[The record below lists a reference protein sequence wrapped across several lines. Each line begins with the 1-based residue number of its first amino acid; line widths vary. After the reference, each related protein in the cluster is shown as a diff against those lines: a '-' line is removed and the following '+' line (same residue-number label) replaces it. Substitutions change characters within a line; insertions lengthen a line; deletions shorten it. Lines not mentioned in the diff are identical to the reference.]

1 MKKIKRI
8 FIMLLC
14 ASMLWGC
21 GKSES
26 TTETVSESA
35 PKDLRELNE
44 ECITVETGETEMDT
58 ETEGTVQLSVEFPDY
73 KSLYLEANESEDP
86 EEFVQKT
93 LQQKKFKT
101 CKTEITARV
110 AVENGETV
118 IYKEEAINQLLEKN
132 LQMQS
137 THWRRSKGYEENT
150 GCNVDHQYDSR
161 NDDAE
166 C

>member
-58 ETEGTVQLSVEFPDY
+58 ETEGNGAVKCRIPGLQ
-73 KSLYLEANESEDP
+73 
-86 EEFVQKT
+86 EFVSGS
-93 LQQKKFKT
+93 
-101 CKTEITARV
+101 E
-110 AVENGETV
+110 
-118 IYKEEAINQLLEKN
+118 
-132 LQMQS
+132 
-137 THWRRSKGYEENT
+137 
-150 GCNVDHQYDSR
+150 
-161 NDDAE
+161 
-166 C
+166 

>member
-14 ASMLWGC
+14 ANMLWGC

-86 EEFVQKT
+86 EEFVQEA

-118 IYKEEAINQLLEKN
+118 IYKL
-132 LQMQS
+132 
-137 THWRRSKGYEENT
+137 
-150 GCNVDHQYDSR
+150 
-161 NDDAE
+161 
-166 C
+166 

>member
-1 MKKIKRI
+1 M
-8 FIMLLC
+8 
-14 ASMLWGC
+14 
-21 GKSES
+21 
-26 TTETVSESA
+26 SESA

-44 ECITVETGETEMDT
+44 ECITVETG

-86 EEFVQKT
+86 EEFVQEA

-118 IYKEEAINQLLEKN
+118 IYKEEAINQLLEKEFTDAIN
-132 LQMQS
+132 ALA
-137 THWRRSKGYEENT
+137 EE
-150 GCNVDHQYDSR
+150 
-161 NDDAE
+161 
-166 C
+166 

>member
-73 KSLYLEANESEDP
+73 KSLYLEAR
-86 EEFVQKT
+86 
-93 LQQKKFKT
+93 
-101 CKTEITARV
+101 I
-110 AVENGETV
+110 
-118 IYKEEAINQLLEKN
+118 
-132 LQMQS
+132 
-137 THWRRSKGYEENT
+137 RR
-150 GCNVDHQYDSR
+150 
-161 NDDAE
+161 
-166 C
+166 

>member
-1 MKKIKRI
+1 MVEKIKSI

-44 ECITVETGETEMDT
+44 ECIKIKTGETEMDT
-58 ETEGTVQLSVEFPDY
+58 EKEGTVKLSVELPDY
-73 KSLYLEANESEDP
+73 KSLYIEASQSENP
-86 EEFVQKT
+86 EEFVQKA

-118 IYKEEAINQLLEKN
+118 IYKEEAINQLLEKEFTDAIN
-132 LQMQS
+132 ALA
-137 THWRRSKGYEENT
+137 EE
-150 GCNVDHQYDSR
+150 
-161 NDDAE
+161 
-166 C
+166 

>member
-8 FIMLLC
+8 FIILLC

-86 EEFVQKT
+86 EEFVQEA

-118 IYKEEAINQLLEKN
+118 IYKEEAINRPDYELGMGLKDN
-132 LQMQS
+132 S
-137 THWRRSKGYEENT
+137 AYRKTARRNRLMTRAMK
-150 GCNVDHQYDSR
+150 R
-161 NDDAE
+161 KR
-166 C
+166 

>member
-1 MKKIKRI
+1 M
-8 FIMLLC
+8 
-14 ASMLWGC
+14 
-21 GKSES
+21 
-26 TTETVSESA
+26 SESA

-86 EEFVQKT
+86 EEFVQEA

-110 AVENGETV
+110 TVENGETV
-118 IYKEEAINQLLEKN
+118 IYKEEAINQLLEKEFTDAIN
-132 LQMQS
+132 ALA
-137 THWRRSKGYEENT
+137 EE
-150 GCNVDHQYDSR
+150 
-161 NDDAE
+161 
-166 C
+166 

>member
-14 ASMLWGC
+14 AGMLWGC

-44 ECITVETGETEMDT
+44 ECIKIKTGETEMDT
-58 ETEGTVQLSVEFPDY
+58 ETEGTVKLSVELPDY
-73 KSLYLEANESEDP
+73 KSLYIEASQSENP
-86 EEFVQKT
+86 EEFVQKA

-110 AVENGETV
+110 TVENGETV
-118 IYKEEAINQLLEKN
+118 IYKEEAINQLLEKEFTDAIN
-132 LQMQS
+132 ALA
-137 THWRRSKGYEENT
+137 EE
-150 GCNVDHQYDSR
+150 
-161 NDDAE
+161 
-166 C
+166 

>member
-14 ASMLWGC
+14 ANMLWGC

-86 EEFVQKT
+86 EEFVQEA

-101 CKTEITARV
+101 SKTEITDRV
-110 AVENGETV
+110 AVEN
-118 IYKEEAINQLLEKN
+118 
-132 LQMQS
+132 
-137 THWRRSKGYEENT
+137 
-150 GCNVDHQYDSR
+150 
-161 NDDAE
+161 
-166 C
+166 

>member
-8 FIMLLC
+8 FIILLC

-86 EEFVQKT
+86 EEFVQEA

-101 CKTEITARV
+101 
-110 AVENGETV
+110 
-118 IYKEEAINQLLEKN
+118 
-132 LQMQS
+132 M
-137 THWRRSKGYEENT
+137 HWRRSKGYEENT

-161 NDDAE
+161 NDVAE